1 MNVPFANV
9 LGPLEDALHG
19 LLFGI
24 QDITGLP
31 WAWSIIALTVV
42 VRLAILPLA
51 IIQMRSM
58 RGMQKIA
65 PELQKLKA
73 KHKGDNQKLQ
83 AEMMALYREHGVNP
97 VGSCL
102 PLLFQLPVFMGLF
115 FVLRGFSDDPPPGDL
130 SFLGSFIENIAVH
143 VDNAGWAGWVLVV
156 VYVASQLG
164 STLLMPTGADPQQQM
179 MRRLFMVMPFI
190 FVFFVIR
197 FPVGL
202 MIYWISTNLWTV
214 GQQATLKKLMGPPP
228 NQPPPKEKKEK
239 TSRIPKPTGGKGL
252 QGAGRSRRR

>member
-1 MNVPFANV
+1 MNLVLLSI
-9 LGPLEDALHG
+9 LGPLEDVLRG

-24 QDITGLP
+24 HHVTGLP
-31 WAWSIIALTVV
+31 WAWSIIALTVC

-51 IIQMRSM
+51 IVQMRSM

-65 PELQKLKA
+65 PELQKLKQ
-73 KHKGDNQKLQ
+73 KHKGDSQKLQ
-83 AEMMALYREHGVNP
+83 QEMMLLYKEHGVNP

-115 FVLRGFSDDPPPGDL
+115 FVLRGFSRNPPSGDL
-130 SFLGSFIENIAVH
+130 SFLGSFIQNIAVH
-143 VDNAGWAGWVLVV
+143 VDKAGWAGWVLIAA
-156 VYVASQLG
+156 YVLSQLG

-202 MIYWISTNLWTV
+202 MLYWISTNLWTV
-214 GQQATLKKLMGPPP
+214 GQQATLRKLMGPPP
-228 NQPPPKEKKEK
+228 NRRRPSPRERA
-239 TSRIPKPTGGKGL
+239 SRIPKPSGGKGL